1 MAREKPSTFGVGSGC
16 EEAEGSPV
24 DIKARQGH
32 GLHLR
37 AARRL
42 QQYERLHQAF
52 SERVPVLWDRRRR
65 SVPVKDDDT
74 GTQRADRRQAP
85 PVSWVALGF
94 VVVNRPYK

>member
-1 MAREKPSTFGVGSGC
+1 MVC
-16 EEAEGSPV
+16 IYV
-24 DIKARQGH
+24 
-32 GLHLR
+32 
-37 AARRL
+37 RRGDF

-65 SVPVKDDDT
+65 SVPVKEDDT

-94 VVVNRPYK
+94 VVVDRPYK